1 MSPVEAPYE
10 LLDLA
15 DGESAEFRILKVER
29 GEARIETRLEPEGKV
44 VKVLRVHVS
53 GEDKPLGAP
62 YWDITSLTLI
72 ARLDPVLDQLV
83 AARRRIRITK
93 FGVAPSARHQVDFL

>member
-44 VKVLRVHVS
+44 VPILRVHVS

-72 ARLDPVLDQLV
+72 ARLDPVIDKLV
-83 AARRRIRITK
+83 AGRRGIRITK